1 MKNKKLLIIVIQI
14 MVAVVALVTYYY
26 WHMNHYYV
34 ISEDARINGDIYK
47 VSPLVSGKI
56 LEIRVNEGDFIR
68 KDGIIARLDNNSTL
82 PVIAD
87 PDLTIVRAP
96 ASGLVIKK
104 IAQVGEVAA
113 SGQTIIMLID
123 PDNLYVTA
131 NIEETKINRIRPG
144 QRVDV
149 AIDALPGRKF
159 TGKVASV
166 DEATMA
172 TFSLLP
178 SANSSGNFTKV
189 VQRIPVKIFLDQQN
203 LKLTNK
209 SLLLG
214 ANVTVKIHV
223 R

>member
-1 MKNKKLLIIVIQI
+1 VKNKKLLIVVIQI
-14 MVAVVALVTYYY
+14 MVAVVVLVTYYY

-56 LEIRVNEGDFIR
+56 LEIRVNEGDFIQ
-68 KDGIIARLDNNSTL
+68 KEGIVARLDNSTL
-82 PVIAD
+82 PAYAD
-87 PDLTIVRAP
+87 PDLTTVKSP

-104 IAQVGEVAA
+104 TAQVGEVAVP
-113 SGQTIIMLID
+113 GQSIIMLID
-123 PDNLYVTA
+123 PNNLYVTA
-131 NIEETKINRIRPG
+131 NIEETRINRIQPG

-149 AIDALPGRKF
+149 TMDALPRHKY
-159 TGKVASV
+159 TGKVASI

-178 SANSSGNFTKV
+178 TANSSGNFTKV

-214 ANVTVKIHV
+214 TNVTVKIHV

>member
-1 MKNKKLLIIVIQI
+1 MKNKKLLIVVIQI
-14 MVAVVALVTYYY
+14 MIAVVVLVTYYY

-68 KDGIIARLDNNSTL
+68 KDGIVARLDNSTL
-82 PVIAD
+82 PAYAD
-87 PDLTIVRAP
+87 PDLTTVKSP

-104 IAQVGEVAA
+104 TAQVGEVVVP
-113 SGQTIIMLID
+113 GQSIIMLID
-123 PDNLYVTA
+123 PNNLYVTA
-131 NIEETKINRIRPG
+131 NIEETKINRIQPG

-149 AIDALPGRKF
+149 TIDALPDRKF
-159 TGKVASV
+159 IGKVASV

-172 TFSLLP
+172 TYSLLP
-178 SANSSGNFTKV
+178 TANSSGNFTKV

-203 LKLTNK
+203 SKLNNK

-214 ANVTVKIHV
+214 INVTVKIHV

>member
-1 MKNKKLLIIVIQI
+1 MKNKKLLIVVIQI
-14 MVAVVALVTYYY
+14 MVAVVVLVTYYY

-56 LEIRVNEGDFIR
+56 LEIRVNEGDFIQ
-68 KDGIIARLDNNSTL
+68 KEGIVARLDNSTL
-82 PVIAD
+82 PAYAD
-87 PDLTIVRAP
+87 PDLTTVKSP

-104 IAQVGEVAA
+104 TAQVGEVAVP
-113 SGQTIIMLID
+113 GQSIIMLID
-123 PDNLYVTA
+123 PNNLYVTA
-131 NIEETKINRIRPG
+131 NIEETRINRIQPG

-149 AIDALPGRKF
+149 TMDALPRHKY
-159 TGKVASV
+159 TGKVASI

-178 SANSSGNFTKV
+178 TANSSGNFTKV

-214 ANVTVKIHV
+214 TNVTVKIHV

>member
-1 MKNKKLLIIVIQI
+1 VKNNKLLVVVIQI
-14 MVAVVALVTYYY
+14 MVAVVVLVTYYY

-68 KDGIIARLDNNSTL
+68 EEDIIARLDNSTL
-82 PVIAD
+82 PANAD
-87 PDLTIVRAP
+87 LDLTTVKSP
-96 ASGLVIKK
+96 VSGLVVKK
-104 IAQVGEVAA
+104 IAQVGEVAV
-113 SGQTIIMLID
+113 SGQPIIMLID
-123 PDNLYVTA
+123 PNNLYVTA
-131 NIEETKINRIRPG
+131 NIEETKISRLRSG
-144 QRVDV
+144 QQVDV

-159 TGKVASV
+159 TGKVAFV
-166 DEATMA
+166 GEATMA

-178 SANSSGNFTKV
+178 IANSNGNFTKV

-209 SLLLG
+209 SLMLG
-214 ANVTVKIHV
+214 MNVVVKIHV
-223 R
+223 L